1 MADVTIHCS
10 AIHFLAVG
18 ACAQDLLDH
27 VRECITHYPHTIEQE
42 NVHESNGPG
51 NAVLKILYNELFRT
65 LEQLPCDK
73 HKLKDD
79 YLDFT
84 EMKYF
89 QYFDGLKRTWDLKDG
104 SVIDEWEEDEE
115 SEKLTFVD
123 LIERWD

>member
-1 MADVTIHCS
+1 
-10 AIHFLAVG
+10 
-18 ACAQDLLDH
+18 
-27 VRECITHYPHTIEQE
+27 
-42 NVHESNGPG
+42 
-51 NAVLKILYNELFRT
+51 LK
-65 LEQLPCDK
+65 
-73 HKLKDD
+73 D

-123 LIERWD
+123 FIDRWD